1 MVKVAESALTVIGA
15 ILVGLVFTAIMAFFG
30 AMAWNHVMPDIFGM
44 KEITYMQFFCLAF
57 VSNLLIRSQNTSSSK

>member
-1 MVKVAESALTVIGA
+1 MNKVVEAALTVIGA
-15 ILVGLVFTAIMAFFG
+15 ILVGLVIIAIMAFFG
-30 AMAWNHVMPDIFGM
+30 AMAWNHVMPDMFGA